1 MKPDSL
7 VVFSSAP
14 DFLLLSEPNVKGAA
28 LVLLEETPLLESN
41 LNPQFSE
48 DFFSGAVAGWPKTK
62 VFDSSGKDAEVV
74 VAAVVDVP
82 NLNFSVDSEVV
93 TELPNLKLPVDVV
106 TEALLSEGF
115 PNLKLR
121 EEPITPAPNLGN
133 TSAEPVG
140 SGGALG
146 FGVWQATH
154 LWSEDLFWIKHTLH
168 SQEPAGFRNLAIKGS
183 TFWLTAVAAADGGA
197 VDWPGLRVSHAQHF
211 GLSGLFCTIQV
222 SHSQAPAG
230 FKNLAISSSGL
241 DTELLN
247 LGGFGAGAGFGVSQA
262 IHLIASG
269 LFCIMQVS
277 HSQVPVGLT
286 NLAIRGS
293 SLLGGLAEAVVTV
306 GAFSV
311 FFPRISITLPV
322 FRVVAGCRPANT
334 LLVLL
339 ENGDVV
345 DDLLPPPNTS
355 ITLPEVLSVF
365 AVRKPG
371 DKLLLLDAE
380 GLLVFPPD
388 NASKTLPL
396 FS

>member
-133 TSAEPVG
+133 TSAEPEVRG
-140 SGGALG
+140 K
-146 FGVWQATH
+146 Q
-154 LWSEDLFWIKHTLH
+154 K
-168 SQEPAGFRNLAIKGS
+168 N
-183 TFWLTAVAAADGGA
+183 
-197 VDWPGLRVSHAQHF
+197 
-211 GLSGLFCTIQV
+211 
-222 SHSQAPAG
+222 
-230 FKNLAISSSGL
+230 KNLSL
-241 DTELLN
+241 DLYLRKC
-247 LGGFGAGAGFGVSQA
+247 
-262 IHLIASG
+262 H
-269 LFCIMQVS
+269 
-277 HSQVPVGLT
+277 
-286 NLAIRGS
+286 
-293 SLLGGLAEAVVTV
+293 
-306 GAFSV
+306 
-311 FFPRISITLPV
+311 
-322 FRVVAGCRPANT
+322 FR
-334 LLVLL
+334 
-339 ENGDVV
+339 
-345 DDLLPPPNTS
+345 
-355 ITLPEVLSVF
+355 
-365 AVRKPG
+365 
-371 DKLLLLDAE
+371 
-380 GLLVFPPD
+380 
-388 NASKTLPL
+388 
-396 FS
+396 